1 VPGKLAA
8 EIKQTKPMSLAAEAA
23 LNIQRT
29 ADHLD
34 AVLTG
39 VLKPFELSG
48 SQYNALRILRGAGKD
63 GLACREIGDR
73 MVSRDPD
80 ITRLLDRLEKRGL
93 AERSREIRD
102 RRVVRVRITAA
113 GLNFL
118 KQLERPVEDALTR
131 LIGRLGSE
139 RLTRLIEGLESI
151 REPI

>member
-8 EIKQTKPMSLAAEAA
+8 EIKQTKPMSLEAEAA

-29 ADHLD
+29 ADYLD
-34 AVLTG
+34 AVLAG
-39 VLKPFELSG
+39 VLKPFDLSG

-93 AERSREIRD
+93 AERSRESRD

-113 GLNFL
+113 GLNIL
-118 KQLERPVEDALTR
+118 KQLERPIEDTVLR
-131 LIGRLGSE
+131 LIGRLGAE
-139 RLTRLIEGLESI
+139 RLTGLIEGLESI